1 MKVVVTHLTRMKY
14 PRICVAGLDDNGR
27 YLRPIVG
34 KAEQITIKLVK
45 SGVLRLGYQID
56 LGWHKFKEP
65 PQPPEVEDCYFKI
78 ANVRVIRQLSP
89 DEFWSYL
96 ASSARESVSE
106 IFGNALRPHS
116 TTMAIPANKGV
127 ASLGDLWVD
136 RLELVIEEYNGQP
149 KLRGRF
155 IVDEERRLS
164 VAVTDLRFYIE
175 ADGEYRLDI
184 DKVSKVQESLQ
195 KTRGRVVL
203 SLGLSRAKA
212 ARDGEVP
219 MHWLQ
224 INGVHSEEDPLWS

>member
-1 MKVVVTHLTRMKY
+1 
-14 PRICVAGLDDNGR
+14 
-27 YLRPIVG
+27 
-34 KAEQITIKLVK
+34 
-45 SGVLRLGYQID
+45 
-56 LGWHKFKEP
+56 
-65 PQPPEVEDCYFKI
+65 
-78 ANVRVIRQLSP
+78 
-89 DEFWSYL
+89 
-96 ASSARESVSE
+96 
-106 IFGNALRPHS
+106 
-116 TTMAIPANKGV
+116 MAIPANKGA

-184 DKVSKVQESLQ
+184 HKVSKVQESLQ

-224 INGVHSEEDPLWS
+224 INGVHLEEDPLWS

>member
-1 MKVVVTHLTRMKY
+1 MKIVITHLTRM
-14 PRICVAGLDDNGR
+14 D
-27 YLRPIVG
+27 
-34 KAEQITIKLVK
+34 QITMEVVS
-45 SGVLRLGYQID
+45 SGVLRLGCQID

-65 PQPPEVEDCYFKI
+65 PQPPEVEDCYFKL

-96 ASSARESVSE
+96 ASSARKSVVE
-106 IFGNALRPHS
+106 IFGDALLLHR
-116 TTMAIPANKGV
+116 TTMAIPANKGA

-184 DKVSKVQESLQ
+184 HKVSKVQESLQ

-224 INGVHSEEDPLWS
+224 INGVHLEEDPLWS